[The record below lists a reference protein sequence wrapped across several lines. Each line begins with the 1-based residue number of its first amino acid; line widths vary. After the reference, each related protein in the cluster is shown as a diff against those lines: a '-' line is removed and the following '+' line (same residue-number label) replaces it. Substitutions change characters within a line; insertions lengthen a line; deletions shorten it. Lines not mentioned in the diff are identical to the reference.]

1 MKQNHIRWAI
11 AAALAVFAG
20 FAMAGMPIIDM
31 HHLAGAG
38 MLLGIGNIELIGKQL
53 DTIEK
58 NMQLFS
64 EKANAEIAANGKIAA
79 DTKTAID
86 NLGIQQREMADRLLQ
101 LEQRGSQQND
111 VEADSKN
118 ESWGQQ
124 FTKADAYKSRV
135 QALAGNAQ
143 FGSVGFEVKNTVV
156 TSDTTVAP
164 DRKPGVVG
172 GAFRQL
178 RLEQVLGS
186 LPTSS
191 NAIEYTRENVFTNAA
206 AETAEAGA
214 LPESSITFTLDNVP
228 VQSVGHFIKISRQ
241 LAADNA
247 ALAAYINTRMRYG
260 VDLRVE
266 NQLYAGNGTTPNLGG
281 LTKSGNYTAHG
292 YSAAALTA
300 AGLSATNRFDLI
312 GKVIGDCIA
321 ADYPANAILLNPA
334 DWWTMRLTKDSQGRY
349 LLGDPGSDAPAVLFG
364 LPVVQCS
371 AVTADT
377 FQVGA
382 YDMAATA
389 YNREGVVIELSDS
402 DGDNFQK
409 QLVTIRATR
418 RLALAVSRPASIRG
432 GDLTPA

>member
-1 MKQNHIRWAI
+1 MKQNKIRWAL
-11 AAALAVFAG
+11 AAVLAVFAG
-20 FAMAGMPIIDM
+20 FALAGMPIINPE
-31 HHLAGAG
+31 HLAGAG
-38 MLLGIGNIELIGKQL
+38 LLLGIGNIELIGQQL
-53 DTIEK
+53 DKIEK

-64 EKANAEIAANGKIAA
+64 EKANAEIAATGKVAA
-79 DTKTAID
+79 DTKAAIEG
-86 NLGIQQREMADRLLQ
+86 LGTQQREMADRLLQ
-101 LEQRGSQQND
+101 LEQRGSQHND
-111 VEADSKN
+111 GSLDVKS

-124 FTKADAYKSRV
+124 FTKSDSYKSGLSR
-135 QALAGNAQ
+135 LSAGTQ
-143 FGSVGFEVKNTVV
+143 FGSIGFEVKNTVV

-164 DRKPGVVG
+164 DRRPGVVG

-178 RLEQVLGS
+178 RLENVLSS

-191 NAIEYTRENVFTNAA
+191 NAVEYTRENVFTNAA
-206 AETAEAGA
+206 AETAEASA
-214 LPESSITFTLDNVP
+214 LPESSITYTLDNVP
-228 VQSVGHFIKISRQ
+228 IQNVGHFIKISRQ

-266 NQLYAGNGTTPNLGG
+266 NQLYAGNGTTPNLAG

-292 YSAAALTA
+292 YTAAALTA
-300 AGLSATNRFDLI
+300 LGLSPTNRFDLI

-334 DWWTMRLTKDSQGRY
+334 DWWTMRLTKDGQGRY
-349 LLGDPGSDAPAVLFG
+349 LLGDPGSDAPPVLFG
-364 LPVVQCS
+364 LPVVQCN
-371 AVTADT
+371 AVSSDT
-377 FQVGA
+377 FQIGA

-389 YNREGVVIELSDS
+389 YNREGVVVELSDS

-409 QLVTIRATR
+409 LLVTIRATR
-418 RLALAVSRPASIRG
+418 RLALAVERPAAIRG